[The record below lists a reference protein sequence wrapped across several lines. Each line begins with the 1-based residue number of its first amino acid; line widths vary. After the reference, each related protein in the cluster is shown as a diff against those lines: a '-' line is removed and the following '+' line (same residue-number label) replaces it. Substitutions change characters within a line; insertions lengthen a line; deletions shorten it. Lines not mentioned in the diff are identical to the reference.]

1 MLADL
6 RIRAPHNLSGPR
18 TAFFGREAELAALTA
33 LLEPDPAPH
42 RLISL
47 IGAGGSG
54 KTRLAIEVTTRLL
67 RRFPGGV
74 WLASLAAVSEAE
86 GVAHAVSDALG
97 LQDAGGRA
105 PVAAITEALA
115 DRRALLTLDNC
126 EHLAEAC
133 AELAGRLLTT
143 CPRLTLLITSR
154 EALGIPAEQVMVVPP
169 LDLPDPDSASLSS
182 IASAPAVRLFLDR
195 AATAQAGF
203 HLTPHNAP
211 AIALICR
218 RLDGLPLAIEL
229 AAARVR
235 DLPLTQIAN
244 RLDARFRLL
253 TVGPAGRRRP
263 TLRTSLDWSYDLL
276 SGGERGLLRALA
288 VFAGGWSFEAAEAVG
303 GSAGD
308 NATPLVQ
315 LLGGLVN
322 KSLVQADLSGPEP
335 RYGMLE
341 TIREYA
347 REKLHAAG
355 EAGAA
360 RERQARYFLELAE
373 QAEPA
378 LSGPDQAA
386 WLRRLEQEHDNLRAA
401 LDWALTSSDGET
413 AARLTGALGRFWS
426 TRGHWSEGR
435 QWLAAALASG
445 AGAPAAA
452 RAKAPRAAGTLALS
466 QADFPA
472 ARALLEESLALSRA
486 AGSHAEAAL
495 ALERLGAAT
504 ADERDLE
511 SGVRLYEESL
521 ALARSVGDRRGIA
534 NALRS
539 LGRAATQRG
548 DMARATALHQ
558 EALALY
564 EALGDTWGRAWSELS
579 LGDVA
584 RQGGD
589 YPRAVALYEEAL
601 RLFQTL
607 EARGFMAYTLHT
619 LAAAA
624 LQQGLVPEAQR
635 LAAEALAL
643 FRAVGSRDG
652 AANVARTQ
660 GLAALQAGGRREA
673 AERCAESLAELGTVG
688 HKGDLASSLAA
699 MATVAAARG
708 HAVRAICLSGAAA
721 ILRESSGA
729 RMDAGEQALHD
740 QAMARLH
747 AGLDDAA
754 FAAALETGRAMPL
767 DLAVAYGAAE
777 ADA

>member
-6 RIRAPHNLSGPR
+6 RMRTPNNLPVQR
-18 TAFFGREAELAALTA
+18 TAFLGREAAMAALSA
-33 LLEPDPAPH
+33 LLEPDPAPR
-42 RLISL
+42 RLITL
-47 IGAGGSG
+47 TGAGGSG
-54 KTRLAIEVTTRLL
+54 KTRLAIEVGARAL
-67 RRFPGGV
+67 RRFPDGV
-74 WLASLAAVSEAE
+74 WLASLAAVSEAG
-86 GVAHAVSDALG
+86 GVALAVSDALG
-97 LQDAGGRA
+97 LQDAGGRP
-105 PVAAITEALA
+105 PVEAIAEALA

-126 EHLAEAC
+126 EHLADAC
-133 AELAGRLLTT
+133 ADLAGRLLAD
-143 CPRLTLLITSR
+143 CPRLTLLVTSR
-154 EALGIPAEQVMVVPP
+154 VALGVPAEQTVVVPP

-195 AATAQAGF
+195 AATAQPGF
-203 HLTPHNAP
+203 HLTTHNAP
-211 AIALICR
+211 AVALICR

-276 SGGERGLLRALA
+276 GEGECGLLRALA
-288 VFAGGWSFEAAEAVG
+288 VFAGGWSFAAAEAVG
-303 GSAGD
+303 APAADGA
-308 NATPLVQ
+308 APLIE
-315 LLGGLVN
+315 LLDGLAH
-322 KSLVQADLSGPEP
+322 KSLVQVDLSGAEP

-347 REKLHAAG
+347 REKLLGAG

-360 RERQARYFLELAE
+360 RERHARYFLELAE

-378 LSGPDQAA
+378 LNGPAQAE

-401 LDWALTSSDGET
+401 LDWALASNDGET

-435 QWLAAALASG
+435 QWLAAALA
-445 AGAPAAA
+445 AGAAPPEA
-452 RAKAPRAAGTLALS
+452 RAKALRAAGTLALS
-466 QADFPA
+466 QANFA
-472 ARALLEESLALSRA
+472 EARALLEESLSLSRA
-486 AGSHAEAAL
+486 VGSHTEAVL

-504 ADERDLE
+504 ADERDLD
-511 SGVRLYEESL
+511 SGVLLYEESL
-521 ALARSVGDRRGIA
+521 ALARSVGDQRGIA

-539 LGRAATQRG
+539 LGRAAIQQG
-548 DMARATALHQ
+548 QMARAAALHQ
-558 EALALY
+558 EALGLY

-584 RQGGD
+584 RLEGD
-589 YPRAVALYEEAL
+589 YAGAVALYEEAL
-601 RLFQTL
+601 RLFQSL

-624 LQQGLVPEAQR
+624 LEQGDIAGAQQ
-635 LAAEALAL
+635 LAGEALAL

-673 AERCAESLAELGTVG
+673 AERCAESLAELRTLG
-688 HKGDLASSLAA
+688 HKSDLAASLAA

-721 ILRESSGA
+721 ALRESSGA
-729 RMDAGEQALHD
+729 RMDTGEQALHER
-740 QAMARLH
+740 AMARLR
-747 AGLDDAA
+747 AELDEAA
-754 FAAALETGRAMPL
+754 FAAALATGRAMPL
-767 DLAVAYGAAE
+767 DLAVAYAAAE
-777 ADA
+777 ANA